1 MRIGIDARFYGP
13 VGKGLGRYTE
23 KLVEYLEQAA
33 EGDDRYFVFL
43 RRENFDRYVPKNPG
57 FTKVLADYP
66 WYSFREQ
73 FLFPWILRK
82 YRLDLVHF
90 AHFNV
95 PVLYRGRFIVTIHD
109 LILLHF
115 PTVRNTTKSRLT
127 YGMKYLAYR
136 LAISSAI
143 RRAVVV
149 LTVSRFTE
157 RDILSSFPGAAGKTV
172 VTYEGC
178 DFDAGSVAETGS
190 EAPGSRAILEPY
202 FLYVGNAY
210 PHKNLD
216 AFVPLA
222 ALFPEVR
229 FVLVGKEDHF
239 YRLLREKAESTD
251 VGNVVFTG
259 FVPDGE
265 LAELYRHAMGYVFP
279 SLYEGFGLPPLEAMR
294 FGIPVIAAD
303 RGSLPEILGDAA
315 IFFDPDDP
323 ESLPEKVR
331 SVLEDRDLAQ
341 EFARRGRERS
351 GMFRWKDMAVS
362 TLAAYRRA
370 FPVADAVSSKKKQE
384 RLT

>member
-1 MRIGIDARFYGP
+1 
-13 VGKGLGRYTE
+13 
-23 KLVEYLEQAA
+23 
-33 EGDDRYFVFL
+33 
-43 RRENFDRYVPKNPG
+43 
-57 FTKVLADYP
+57 
-66 WYSFREQ
+66 
-73 FLFPWILRK
+73 
-82 YRLDLVHF
+82 
-90 AHFNV
+90 
-95 PVLYRGRFIVTIHD
+95 
-109 LILLHF
+109 
-115 PTVRNTTKSRLT
+115 
-127 YGMKYLAYR
+127 
-136 LAISSAI
+136 
-143 RRAVVV
+143 
-149 LTVSRFTE
+149 
-157 RDILSSFPGAAGKTV
+157 
-172 VTYEGC
+172 
-178 DFDAGSVAETGS
+178 
-190 EAPGSRAILEPY
+190 EPY

-239 YRLLREKAESTD
+239 YRLLREKAESAD

-259 FVPDGE
+259 FVPDSE

-331 SVLEDRDLAQ
+331 SILEDRDLAQ

-351 GMFRWKDMAVS
+351 GMFRWKDMAGS
-362 TLAAYRRA
+362 TLSAYRRA
-370 FPVADAVSSKKKQE
+370 LPIADVASSKTK
-384 RLT
+384 